1 MDEGRDKFD
10 NGHTDIHT
18 RLHNL
23 ALSFNSSIGCF
34 WIDVTSF
41 KRIAYWL
48 ELMVTLHLVMFQY
61 TTRVSMFPIRLN
73 TAVGGSL
80 GKLAI

>member
-1 MDEGRDKFD
+1 M
-10 NGHTDIHT
+10 IL

-23 ALSFNSSIGCF
+23 VLSFNSSIGCF

-41 KRIAYWL
+41 KLITYWL
-48 ELMVTLHLVMFQY
+48 EVMVTLHLVMFQY
-61 TTRVSMFPIRLN
+61 TTRVSMFPVRLN
-73 TAVGGSL
+73 TAVVGSL